1 MEYTVRRL
9 EQEEIAYIYKTYMT
23 KDFPKGELKP
33 LSHIV
38 RSMEK
43 GFGFPLGF
51 YEGDKLIGYAVLI
64 VAKEKGCA
72 LLDYFAIRKEHRG
85 QGLGHEVFLLLTE
98 YFEKNLPQVNGI
110 YIEAEQTAKAKN
122 EEERTVRGRRIS
134 FYQSCGCAMTEL
146 ESKLFGVEYS
156 ILYRPLG
163 ARGDFPTWEAVDTIY
178 RTMFKKSHYRCF
190 VTLTSVPKSP
200 DEA

>member
-1 MEYTVRRL
+1 M
-9 EQEEIAYIYKTYMT
+9 
-23 KDFPKGELKP
+23 
-33 LSHIV
+33 
-38 RSMEK
+38 
-43 GFGFPLGF
+43 
-51 YEGDKLIGYAVLI
+51 
-64 VAKEKGCA
+64 
-72 LLDYFAIRKEHRG
+72 
-85 QGLGHEVFLLLTE
+85 LLTE

-190 VTLTSVPKSP
+190 VTLTTVPKSP